1 MPIHGESMLKDYHG
15 LTALVTGASSG
26 IGRLL
31 ALRLAGK
38 GARVALVA
46 RRVDLLEEVA
56 SQIREGPGDS
66 MVLGCD
72 VADPEQVA
80 ATTTRALEQ
89 FGTIDLLI
97 NNAGY
102 GHHRPFLEWEV
113 ADMEKM
119 MRVNYLGA
127 LYFTKAV
134 LPKMIARRRG
144 WLVFMASVAGRIAVP
159 EESAYAASKFAL
171 VGLAESLALEVED
184 AGVHVLTVNP
194 GTIRTPF
201 FDSEALERM
210 PAVARRTMVE
220 PETLVDAILKAL
232 AHGKHELTYPRHL
245 ALAYIVRALFP
256 GFMRRQVKRVT
267 IGSANRK
274 PRSS

>member
-1 MPIHGESMLKDYHG
+1 MLEDYDG

-46 RRVDLLEEVA
+46 RRVDLLEELA

-72 VADPEQVA
+72 VSDPEQVA
-80 ATTTRALEQ
+80 ATTARALEQ
-89 FGTIDLLI
+89 FGVIDLLI

-102 GHHRPFLEWEV
+102 GHHRRFLEWDV

-134 LPKMIARRRG
+134 LPAMVARRRG

-159 EESAYAASKFAL
+159 EESAYAASKFAM

-184 AGVHVLTVNP
+184 AGVHVLTVTP

-220 PETLVDAILKAL
+220 PEALVDAILKAL
-232 AHGKHELTYPRHL
+232 AHGKRELTYPRRI

-256 GFMRRQVKRVT
+256 GFMRRQLKRAT
-267 IGSANRK
+267 IGSATRK
-274 PRSS
+274 SRSS